1 MFIRHLV
8 ALATVFT
15 IAVPGIAAAQVWSD
29 FSEADGRALVTAE
42 NGVVDE
48 VIRPEDGSLEI
59 YATFDD
65 WIKVLIQGKDCTG
78 RGAAM
83 RCKKMAF
90 NALFEIDD
98 AVRARELEAEL
109 THNFVAD
116 MADGEDYV
124 IERAVE
130 LTGGV
135 SLTNIRAQLDRFIGT
150 GELVADAAW
159 PPKDGSAPSPA
170 KAR

>member
-1 MFIRHLV
+1 MFSRRLA
-8 ALATVFT
+8 ALAAMVVL
-15 IAVPGIAAAQVWSD
+15 AAPGAAMAQVWSD
-29 FSEADGRALVTAE
+29 WSEADGRSLVTAE

-48 VIRPEDGSLEI
+48 VLRPDDGTLEI

-65 WIKVLIQGKDCTG
+65 WLKVLIKGDECSG
-78 RGAAM
+78 RGASM

-98 AVRARELEAEL
+98 VARARQLDAEL
-109 THNFVAD
+109 INNFVAD
-116 MADGEDYV
+116 MADGDDYV
-124 IERAVE
+124 IERSVV

-135 SLTNIRAQLDRFIGT
+135 NLTNIRAQLDRFIGA

-159 PPKDGSAPSPA
+159 PAKGGAPA
-170 KAR
+170 KTR